1 MTKVNNSNSDN
12 AQNSA
17 QNRSSITMYYDDSCV
32 LCSTEAHNMQA
43 RNPNNI
49 TLIPVDQGL
58 ETLQAAGFSRTDAMT
73 YLCVQDWY
81 GTWHTHMDAVRLLYR
96 TAGVKGSALLYL
108 PIVRKLGNVTYPFV
122 ARNRYLVPN
131 WVTRLI
137 YGKAVVKA
145 CDNGVCKTAPDER

>member
-1 MTKVNNSNSDN
+1 MTKVNNPNID
-12 AQNSA
+12 SA

-137 YGKAVVKA
+137 YGKAVIKA
-145 CDNGVCKTAPDER
+145 CDNDVCKTAPDER